1 LRRLCSLPYL
11 LLVLTVNIPLQGAE
25 TRTLLNDRIVQPIES
40 SSRTLIAGS
49 LHPLAKAESDQGLAD
64 NTKVLGGLAINF
76 RRTARQEASLQALLQ
91 EQQEPGSPSYHKWL
105 TPAQFGQQFGMTA
118 ADIAQVTAWLQQQ
131 GFTVTSTA
139 ASSNAIFFN
148 GSVAA
153 AERAFQT
160 EIHNYSLNGETHFA
174 NSTQV
179 SIPSALAGI
188 VGSVRGLNDFRPKPR
203 LQRSKLSPHF
213 TSGISGSHFLSPGDI
228 AVIYDL
234 NPLTGGVAATGP
246 YTGKGVTLAV
256 VGQTDI
262 VLSDITNFRAA
273 AGLPANN
280 PTVFTVPGT
289 TPPSVPEGAASG
301 DLLETDTDLEWSGGV
316 APAASVVLVTSDNV
330 FSSLQYAI
338 QSPINGITI
347 PIISQSYGACESS
360 LSTSDLM
367 TIEGFLAQSNAQGQT
382 IFLAAGDTGAADC
395 DNSSNPNAP
404 ITSATQGL
412 AVDYPG
418 SSVYVTDVGGTEFMG
433 DGTAAAPQTGA
444 GTYWSANGSNDVV
457 ASAKSYIPEMVWND
471 TTFSINNGG
480 GFSAGGG
487 GASALFKKP
496 SWQTGVPGIPADGV
510 RDVPDVALDASVYHD
525 PYLVCTQTLTD
536 GSPNTYVSSCQSNS
550 FRLSDPGQQDDQ
562 TFAVTAGGT
571 SFAAPEFAGLLSI
584 IEQKVASGGGLGN
597 INPSLYK
604 LASNPTTYASAFHDI
619 TTGNNQV
626 PCTPGSPNCPSGANP
641 VIGYVAGTGYDLASG
656 LGTVNANN
664 LATAFA
670 ALVTATGTRTT
681 LTASPG
687 TSLTINEAVT
697 FTATVAPNTVSLNPT
712 GTVTFFLDGSAQTPV
727 VISGSGPFIATY
739 KTDFATAGTHTVSA
753 TYSGDNTY
761 TGSTAPSVTL
771 TIAASGTQPTTT
783 AVTANP
789 STFALGSAVTLN
801 ATISGTTAGTLTGPV
816 TFTTNGKT
824 IGTVNQ
830 VTLGAGNTATASLS
844 VTAATASLGF
854 TPGSDTITATYGG
867 DTFNA
872 ISTGT
877 TTVTVTATG
886 LQFVAVRPCRIADTR
901 GATGPFGAPALGQG
915 ATREF
920 DIPQSACGIPS
931 SAIAYSL
938 NVTAVP
944 TGPLTYLTIWPSGQP
959 QPTVSLLNSDGRIK
973 ANAAITPAGVNGGV
987 SIFATNQTEIILD
1000 INGYFVDAGTTTSA
1014 LAFFPVT
1021 PCRLVDTRNA
1031 AGAFGGPY
1039 MAAGSSRTFPVQSGS
1054 CGLPAIAQAYSLNMT
1069 AVPRGP
1075 LDYLTMWPSG
1085 QPQPLV
1091 STLNATTGA
1100 ITANAAI
1107 VPAGSGG
1114 DVSVYVSDSSDIVLD
1129 VNGYFAPTASD
1140 GLSLY
1145 TTTPCRILDTRLTSG
1160 SFDGTLTVG
1169 VEPSACRPSP
1179 AAQAY
1184 VLNATIVPPGE
1195 LDYLSLWP
1203 NGEEQPTV
1211 STLNAIDG
1219 AITSNMAIVPT
1230 INGYID
1236 AFSSNQT
1243 QLILDLSSYFAP

>member
-1 LRRLCSLPYL
+1 LRKFCNILSLPL
-11 LLVLTVNIPLQGAE
+11 LLTIGVSVVSQGSQAQVVLK
-25 TRTLLNDRIVQPIES
+25 DRITQPIENAS
-40 SSRTLIAGS
+40 MTPIAGS
-49 LHPLAKAESDQGLAD
+49 LHPMAKTESDQGLAD
-64 NTKVLGGLAINF
+64 NTKVLGGVTINF
-76 RRTARQEASLQALLQ
+76 QRTAQQEASLQALLQ
-91 EQQEPGSPSYHKWL
+91 AQQDPGSPSYHKWL

-139 ASSNAIFFN
+139 ASSNAIFFS

-160 EIHNYSLNGETHFA
+160 EIHNYSVNGETHFA
-174 NSTQV
+174 NSTQI

-234 NPLTGGVAATGP
+234 NPLTGGVAASGP

-262 VLSDITNFRAA
+262 VPADITDFRAA
-273 AGLPANN
+273 AGLPTND

-289 TPPSVPEGAASG
+289 TPPSAAAGAASG

-338 QSPINGITI
+338 QFPINGITI
-347 PIISQSYGACESS
+347 PIISQSYGECESG
-360 LSTSDLM
+360 LSTSDWM
-367 TIEGFLAQSNAQGQT
+367 TIDGFLAQSNAQGQT

-395 DNSSNPNAP
+395 DNSTNPNSP
-404 ITSATQGL
+404 IISATQGL

-457 ASAKSYIPEMVWND
+457 TSAKSYIPEMVWND

-496 SWQTGVPGIPADGV
+496 SWQTGVPGIPADGF
-510 RDVPDVALDASVYHD
+510 RDVPDIALDASVYHD
-525 PYLVCTQTLTD
+525 SYLVCSQTLTD

-604 LASNPTTYASAFHDI
+604 LASNATTYASAFHDI

-626 PCTPGSPNCPSGANP
+626 PCTTGSPNCPSGSNP
-641 VIGYVAGTGYDLASG
+641 VIGFVAATGYDQTTG
-656 LGTVNANN
+656 IGTVDANN
-664 LATAFA
+664 LATAVA
-670 ALVTATGTRTT
+670 ALVTATGTKTT

-687 TSLTINEAVT
+687 TSLAINEAVT
-697 FTATVAPNTVSLNPT
+697 FTATVAPNTVSVNPT
-712 GTVTFFLDGSAQTPV
+712 GTVTFFVDGSAQTPV
-727 VISGSGPFIATY
+727 AISGSAPFIATY

-761 TGSTAPSVTL
+761 TGSTGSSVTL
-771 TIAASGTQPTTT
+771 TIVASGTQPTTT

-789 STFALGSAVTLN
+789 TTIPLGSAVTLN
-801 ATISGTTAGTLTGPV
+801 ATVSGSTAGTLTGPV

-830 VTLGAGNTATASLS
+830 VTLGPGNTATASLP

-867 DTFNA
+867 DSFNA
-872 ISTGT
+872 GSSG
-877 TTVTVTATG
+877 TVTVTVTNPSITVAATNVTISSPSPGNTGTSTITLTSTGGYTGTANLSATSATSLNISGTISPASVALTSGGTGTATLTFTTVAASGNVKKG
-886 LQFVAVRPCRIADTR
+886 LGGRV
-901 GATGPFGAPALGQG
+901 
-915 ATREF
+915 
-920 DIPQSACGIPS
+920 
-931 SAIAYSL
+931 AIAGGTVAGCILLLLIPGIRRKRWPVALVMLVFLSVGAGLGCGGGTGGGVPAGTYAIT
-938 NVTAVP
+938 VTAV
-944 TGPLTYLTIWPSGQP
+944 
-959 QPTVSLLNSDGRIK
+959 
-973 ANAAITPAGVNGGV
+973 
-987 SIFATNQTEIILD
+987 
-1000 INGYFVDAGTTTSA
+1000 
-1014 LAFFPVT
+1014 
-1021 PCRLVDTRNA
+1021 
-1031 AGAFGGPY
+1031 
-1039 MAAGSSRTFPVQSGS
+1039 
-1054 CGLPAIAQAYSLNMT
+1054 
-1069 AVPRGP
+1069 
-1075 LDYLTMWPSG
+1075 
-1085 QPQPLV
+1085 
-1091 STLNATTGA
+1091 
-1100 ITANAAI
+1100 
-1107 VPAGSGG
+1107 
-1114 DVSVYVSDSSDIVLD
+1114 DSSNTNIT
-1129 VNGYFAPTASD
+1129 GS
-1140 GLSLY
+1140 
-1145 TTTPCRILDTRLTSG
+1145 TTFNL
-1160 SFDGTLTVG
+1160 V
-1169 VEPSACRPSP
+1169 
-1179 AAQAY
+1179 
-1184 VLNATIVPPGE
+1184 
-1195 LDYLSLWP
+1195 
-1203 NGEEQPTV
+1203 
-1211 STLNAIDG
+1211 
-1219 AITSNMAIVPT
+1219 
-1230 INGYID
+1230 IN
-1236 AFSSNQT
+1236 
-1243 QLILDLSSYFAP
+1243 